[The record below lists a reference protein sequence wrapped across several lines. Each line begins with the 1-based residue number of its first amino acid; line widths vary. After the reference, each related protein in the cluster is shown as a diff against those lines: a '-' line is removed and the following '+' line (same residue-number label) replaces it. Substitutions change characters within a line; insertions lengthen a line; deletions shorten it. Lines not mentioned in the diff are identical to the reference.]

1 MKTDWKAWYA
11 PYRKDL
17 RLWLLVM
24 LLLSLF
30 RVSLIAVFRDRMAEA
45 SGFAEILQVLI
56 YGMRFDCQV
65 AGYVVALPVLTSL
78 LIRFRVV
85 AWLSSWIRVALG
97 AVFFFAALWIFIA
110 SFNFFQEFDNQFNHF
125 IFIGMQDD
133 TDAILQT
140 VWKEY
145 HPIRSLLIFLA
156 IFLLLT
162 RPLRALSLPMPKREV
177 DPQGFDPEL
186 AYREPTARLAMWKV
200 VSVRLMMVVL
210 VILSI
215 RGSLGSRPAQR
226 IDAAISKDVFLNKT
240 VLNPIVALNYA
251 FKDHERL
258 NSTAGL
264 GVFLPDHDL
273 DAALKRLF
281 PDAPVSDNLDDYFK
295 TTASGP
301 AATPPRHIFV
311 LLMESYDS
319 WPMLDEFASLQLT
332 EGLKGLAADGLQL
345 PAFLSSSPGTMA
357 SVAGVLT
364 GLPDAGLQTD
374 LQPQTRNAYPTA
386 VADIFRRLGY
396 RTRFFYGGK
405 LGWRN
410 IDQFAIAQ
418 GFDEV
423 YGGSHMGSWQD
434 ANEWGVDDEY
444 MFDFISASLTDEQ
457 PTFNFILST
466 TYHPPYD
473 IDVSGKGYAVSE
485 ISADLADH
493 YDGTI
498 STQMWGHLWY
508 ADREMT
514 KFIRETEQQMPHSL
528 FAISGDHYARKF
540 INATPNAFERTS
552 VPLVLYGPQVL
563 QGKSF
568 PAMAAGSHIDIGPT
582 LIELAAPIGFEYH
595 AFGRDLLNPNQVR
608 PGFGREFVIGPDY
621 IAQLKP
627 NFKLEAIPE
636 VPLITQP
643 PEAEVLQQLY
653 NDAHGIAW
661 WRIRNGADKT
671 AKK

>member
-1 MKTDWKAWYA
+1 MKTAWKAWLA

-17 RLWLLVM
+17 RLWLMVM
-24 LLLSLF
+24 LLLSMF
-30 RVSLIAVFRDRMAEA
+30 RVALIAVFHDRMDEN
-45 SGFAEILQVLI
+45 SGFADVMQVMI

-65 AGYVVALPVLTSL
+65 AGYLIALPVLTSL

-97 AVFFFAALWIFIA
+97 TVFVFAALWIFIA
-110 SFNFFQEFDNQFNHF
+110 SFNFFQEFDSQFNHF

-145 HPIRSLLIFLA
+145 HPIRSLLIFLVL
-156 IFLLLT
+156 FVPMLRLL
-162 RPLRALSLPMPKREV
+162 RPLRLSVVERTAVPAWPK
-177 DPQGFDPEL
+177 
-186 AYREPTARLAMWKV
+186 TAGVQL
-200 VSVRLMMVVL
+200 LMVVL
-210 VILSI
+210 VVLSI
-215 RGSLGSRPAQR
+215 RGSLGKRPAQR

-251 FKDHERL
+251 FKDHDRL

-273 DAALKRLF
+273 DAALTRLF
-281 PDAPVSDNLDDYFK
+281 PDAPPSDNLDDYFR
-295 TTASGP
+295 TTAKGA
-301 AATPPRHIFV
+301 AATPPRHVFV

-332 EGLKGLAADGLQL
+332 EGLKGLAAEGLQL

-374 LQPQTRNAYPTA
+374 LQPQTRTAYPTA
-386 VADIFRRLGY
+386 VADTFRRLGY

-410 IDQFAIAQ
+410 IDQFALAQ

-423 YGGSHMGSWQD
+423 YGGSHMGSWQQ

-444 MFDFISASLTDEQ
+444 MFDFISESLSDDQ

-473 IDVSGKGYAVSE
+473 IDVFGKGYAVDE
-485 ISADLADH
+485 IPTDLADD

-498 STQMWGHLWY
+498 TTQMWGHLWY

-514 KFIRETEQQMPHSL
+514 KFIRETEQQMPQSL

-540 INATPNAFERTS
+540 INATPNAYERTS

-568 PAMAAGSHIDIGPT
+568 PTMAAGSHIDIGPT
-582 LIELAAPIGFEYH
+582 LIELAAPVGFEYH

-627 NFKLEAIPE
+627 NFKIEAVPE
-636 VPLITQP
+636 VPLIIQP
-643 PEAEVLQQLY
+643 PSAKVLQQLY

-661 WRIRNGADKT
+661 WRIRNGADKMI
-671 AKK
+671 KD